1 MSDVQKFNKLQSM
14 SLFLIQTD
22 LRFIYTAYNNVDTL
36 GGNYFV
42 ALMPYLGLITDGAEN
57 WVKSYNNSS
66 KQKLQLPLFNKEQ
79 QEFFQTLRCTI
90 KLWQNDY
97 NTVYD
102 LLKSLYLESDSYFS
116 SVCKPIAK
124 HLHLYDI
131 FGVYIAN
138 NKCCGNTILGNYYV
152 PDYHFTNDNDI
163 KKLIYRMGE
172 FSGGYIGCFSAA
184 SPFQATENINCTDK
198 DYGGFIKS
206 PVGNEFS
213 DKFVLFSLLC
223 QINFV
228 IECVEKL
235 IIEEIPTKLRFEY
248 ILYYYLNSIIPQ
260 INDKLSTNFVIY
272 NQLYSD
278 GFRNAMAHYKMG
290 VALKPSEIVNND
302 PLFGLTQKYL
312 SCDYYTAKKYVF
324 NTLVDISNQL
334 EEYLNLKGYFN
345 A

>member
-1 MSDVQKFNKLQSM
+1 MNDVQKFNKLQSI
-14 SLFLIQTD
+14 SFFLIQTD
-22 LRFIYTAYNNVDTL
+22 LRFIYTVLNKTEII
-36 GGNYFV
+36 GENYFV

-66 KQKLQLPLFNKEQ
+66 KQKLQLPLFDKEQ
-79 QEFFQTLRCTI
+79 QKYFHTLRGTI

-102 LLKSLYLESDSYFS
+102 LLKSFYLESDSYFS
-116 SVCKPIAK
+116 SACKPIEK

-138 NKCCGNTILGNYYV
+138 NKCCGNTILGSYYV
-152 PDYHFTNDNDI
+152 PGFHFEKDVGDLVY
-163 KKLIYRMGE
+163 KMGV
-172 FSGGYIGCFSAA
+172 FCGRYINRFNATSSYKTSEKNMYIDKNYGRCSN
-184 SPFQATENINCTDK
+184 SPF
-198 DYGGFIKS
+198 
-206 PVGNEFS
+206 GNAYN
-213 DKFVLFSLLC
+213 DRFVLFSLLC

-260 INDKLSTNFVIY
+260 INDKLSTNFVID

-290 VALKPSEIVNND
+290 VALKPSEIVDND
-302 PLFGLTQKYL
+302 PFFGLTQKYL

-334 EEYLNLKGYFN
+334 EEYLNLKGYFH